1 MNKIKNIIEEKEM
14 LLRKWKLEE
23 ENEKRVNK
31 LKLNDKRR

>member
-23 ENEKRVNK
+23 ENEKRIIK

>member
-23 ENEKRVNK
+23 ENEKKIIK